1 MVYGDCWS
9 KMSGCIWPIFMQV
22 LLCGCIDGSL
32 LYAEYMHVIGTGVD
46 GQLQELTVSI
56 SVVKYRKTLL

>member
-1 MVYGDCWS
+1 
-9 KMSGCIWPIFMQV
+9 MQV